1 VMSERERVA
10 FAVAATGVFGDV
22 QPVVSDRPLLR
33 VEFRRVDDW
42 DNVPGPQPWTQ
53 LRVVVPEDWH
63 ERVASQGLARLT
75 DTSGA
80 YLLCLSARPWPDVP
94 EGAEKAWQVRVCT
107 ANGGPY
113 NGWAVR
119 FGGRVWFSAASA
131 SSAFERA
138 CRAVQKELSA

>member
-10 FAVAATGVFGDV
+10 AAVAGTGVFGDV
-22 QPVVSDRPLLR
+22 QPIVSDRPLLK
-33 VEFRRVDDW
+33 VEFRRADDW

-53 LRVVVPEDWH
+53 LRVTLPEDWH
-63 ERVASQGLARLT
+63 KCVASQGLAHLT
-75 DTSGA
+75 DPHGVN
-80 YLLCLSARPWPDVP
+80 LLCLSARPWPDVP

-107 ANGGPY
+107 ATGGPY

-119 FGGRVWFSAASA
+119 FGGRTWFSATSA
-131 SSAFERA
+131 IVAFERA